1 MVLFLCHLG
10 SRRQITHRL
19 RTKASAQTCKALF
32 GAVGVAHGDTVANL
46 CKRLTLSQVEAV
58 PTELTEKLIRNKVL
72 YQYRICNRYFL
83 IAMDGT
89 RTISFKHRHC
99 ESCLT
104 QTQNEKTTYFHPVL
118 EAKLVTSNGFA
129 FSMMSEFIENADP
142 GATKQDCEW
151 KAFLRLAPRLQK
163 RFPKLP
169 ICLALDGLFAG
180 GDIFALCAEYG
191 WKYFI
196 SLKDKDLLSVNEEF
210 DYLKKFQS
218 ENQLSWRTGK
228 KAEIHQQFSW
238 AEDIHYID
246 SKKREHLLNVVEC
259 LETEKDKTT
268 KFKWLTN
275 FNINKSNV
283 IELCNSGGRLRW
295 VIENE
300 GFNSQKTGGY
310 HLEHPYSQNMKTF
323 KAFYFLMQIA
333 HLLFQ
338 LLAKGSLLKKSF
350 PKGFGSL
357 KNLALSLLEAWRTR
371 AVSPQEL
378 IAISTTQIQIRF
390 DDS

>member
-1 MVLFLCHLG
+1 M
-10 SRRQITHRL
+10 
-19 RTKASAQTCKALF
+19 
-32 GAVGVAHGDTVANL
+32 
-46 CKRLTLSQVEAV
+46 
-58 PTELTEKLIRNKVL
+58 TEKLIRSKVL
-72 YQYRICNRYFL
+72 YPYRLFDQYFL

-89 RTISFKHRHC
+89 RTISFKTRHC
-99 ESCLT
+99 PSCLT
-104 QTQNEKTTYFHPVL
+104 QTHNGKTTYFHPVL

-129 FSMMSEFIENADP
+129 FSLMSEFIENSDP
-142 GATKQDCEW
+142 FATKQDCEW
-151 KAFLRLAPRLQK
+151 KAFLRLAPRLKK

-169 ICLALDGLFAG
+169 ICLALDGLFAN
-180 GDIFALCAEYG
+180 GDIFALCEEYG

-196 SLKDKDLLSVNEEF
+196 SLKDKDLVTVNEEF
-210 DYLKKFQS
+210 DYLSKLQT
-218 ENQLSWRTGK
+218 ENHLSWRTGK
-228 KAEIHQQFSW
+228 KAEIRQEFSW
-238 AEDIHYID
+238 AEEIDYTD
-246 SKKREHLLNVVEC
+246 SKKKKHQLNVVQC
-259 LETEKDKTT
+259 LETEKEKTT

-275 FNINKSNV
+275 FKINKSNV
-283 IELCNSGGRLRW
+283 IELCNFGGRLRW
-295 VIENE
+295 VIENQ

-371 AVSPQEL
+371 VVTPQDF
-378 IAISTTQIQIRF
+378 IAISTAQVQIRF